1 MDCDETGTGVGGG
14 YEKRCMLRLR
24 GLEWNWAVEA
34 EVCYISSRLKYDCHE
49 QAMIPPQTKL
59 QGSKILAYFFLFTFS
74 LYSCYM
80 RYRLFFGF

>member
-1 MDCDETGTGVGGG
+1 MDCDETGTGVEWGTRSGV
-14 YEKRCMLRLR
+14 LLWLR

-49 QAMIPPQTKL
+49 QAMIPLQTKL
-59 QGSKILAYFFLFTFS
+59 RGSKILACFFLFTFS

-80 RYRLFFGF
+80 RYRLFFVF